1 MRALTK
7 LSKVMAMM
15 GFNEKRAREVERR
28 WTAARNFEEPDRVP
42 ILIGVGNPFFC
53 TVLGYTLKDYY
64 RNLDICRRVQ
74 LEGSRWAY
82 ENLGDD
88 RVDYKR
94 SLEETHPDIGATG
107 EGVVWNCEIRLP
119 TEDNPWL
126 SPWVIPK
133 FTTPEE
139 IEKLEVPDPRE
150 CVKRLEKHY
159 LRAFGVKIP
168 AEVPPGI
175 HPPCSAAGSLV
186 GTTRLYAYLY
196 RYPGLM
202 HRLFKKLLKS
212 FFVLRDYRNDQTGTV
227 ANSVGL
233 CDDHAGYL
241 SEEMYRKF
249 VLPYN
254 KQIYERYGKEGR
266 HLHMDTQTDHIAHIL
281 RDEYKLDS
289 MDLGSGVNTDIA
301 KIKEAFDGRVFFN
314 GNMPSRILVAG
325 SYQQI
330 REEVER
336 CIYSAAPG
344 GGYAFDLGGETYA
357 GIDLNRLKYTIE
369 YAKKIGRYPLKRA
382 KGQHALPEESSRISR
397 ETGAGVATSSSG

>member
-1 MRALTK
+1 
-7 LSKVMAMM
+7 MAAM
-15 GFNEKRAREVERR
+15 GFNEKRAKEVEER

-42 ILIGVGNPFFC
+42 ILISVGEPFFC

-64 RNLDICRRVQ
+64 RNLDICRKVQ
-74 LEGSRWAY
+74 LEGSKWAY

-94 SLEETHPDIGATG
+94 SIEQTYPDTGATE
-107 EGVVWNCEIRLP
+107 EGIIWDCEIHLP

-126 SPWVIPK
+126 PPWIAPK

-139 IEKLEVPDPRE
+139 IEKLEVPDPKE

-159 LRAFGVKIP
+159 LRAFG
-168 AEVPPGI
+168 AEIEAKTLPEI
-175 HPPCSAAGSLV
+175 HPPFSAAGSLV
-186 GTTRLYAYLY
+186 GTGRLYVYIY
-196 RYPGLM
+196 RYPDLM
-202 HRLFKKLLKS
+202 HRLLNKLLES
-212 FFVLRDYRNDQTGTV
+212 FFVLRDYNYDQTGSVT
-227 ANSVGL
+227 NSVIL
-233 CDDHAGYL
+233 RDDHAGYL
-241 SEEMYRKF
+241 SEAMYRKF

-266 HLHMDTQTDHIAHIL
+266 FLHMDTQTDHIAHIL
-281 RDEYKLDS
+281 RDEYKLNELDV
-289 MDLGSGVNTDIA
+289 GSADNTDIA

-330 REEVER
+330 REAVER
-336 CIYSAAPG
+336 CIYTAAPG

-369 YAKKIGRYPLKRA
+369 YAKKIGRYPLKR
-382 KGQHALPEESSRISR
+382 
-397 ETGAGVATSSSG
+397 V